1 MTRRAELVV
10 TNPSGLHA
18 RPAAKFVETAKRF
31 ESTLSVEKDGRR
43 GNGKSLVSLLKL
55 GISKD
60 SRIVLEAEGSDADA
74 AVEEL
79 TRLLERLEEAE

>member
-18 RPAAKFVETAKRF
+18 RPAATFVETAKRF
-31 ESTLSVEKDGRR
+31 EAKLSVEKDGRR
-43 GNGKSLVSLLKL
+43 GNGKSLISLLKL

-60 SRIVLEAEGSDADA
+60 SRIVLEADGSDEDA

-79 TRLLERLEEAE
+79 THLLGRLEEAE